1 MTTTHRGRD
10 QGPPPLRA
18 VRAFVVAARHMSLT
32 RAAEELF
39 VTQSAVSRQI
49 RELETDL
56 GVALFERRGRN
67 LRLTAEGRTLASVA
81 GDALDRLTEQAIA
94 LRTRRPDPVVTL
106 SMLPSVAA
114 RWLAPRLGDFITAH
128 PDIDL
133 RIAASR
139 QFTNFE
145 AEGVDAAIRYGPGD
159 WSAVAATHLAG
170 EEIVPVCSPGYAR
183 ELNLAQPP
191 DLARANLLHGDLPE
205 DWRDWF
211 RAAGVTDLVPGRG
224 PHFGDANALMQAAL
238 DGLGVA
244 LGRSLLVA
252 ADLRAG
258 RLIEPFGPRLQARY
272 GYWFVVPRRR
282 PLTDRLVRVRDWLV
296 EQFSAAS

>member
-1 MTTTHRGRD
+1 
-10 QGPPPLRA
+10 LRA
-18 VRAFVVAARHMSLT
+18 VRAFVVAARHLSLT

-94 LRTRRPDPVVTL
+94 LRTRRPEPIVTL

-139 QFTNFE
+139 QFTDFE
-145 AEGVDAAIRYGPGD
+145 AEGVDAAIRYGAGD
-159 WSAVAATHLAG
+159 WSAVGATHLAG
-170 EEIVPVCSPGYAR
+170 EEIIPVCSPGYAR
-183 ELNLAQPP
+183 ELSLTQPP

-224 PHFGDANALMQAAL
+224 PHFGDANALMQAAIG
-238 DGLGVA
+238 GLGVA
-244 LGRSLLVA
+244 LGRSLLIA
-252 ADLRAG
+252 DDLRTG
-258 RLIEPFGPRLQARY
+258 RLVEPFGPRLCARY
-272 GYWFVVPRRR
+272 AYWFIVPRDR
-282 PLTDRLVRVRDWLV
+282 PLTERLVRVRDWLV
-296 EQFSAAS
+296 EQFAAAS

>member
-1 MTTTHRGRD
+1 MHKGRS
-10 QGPPPLRA
+10 QGLPPLRA

-56 GVALFERRGRN
+56 GVTLFERRGRN
-67 LRLTAEGRTLASVA
+67 LRLTAEGRALAWVA
-81 GDALDRLTEQAIA
+81 GDALDRLTEEAIA
-94 LRTRRPDPVVTL
+94 LRTRRSGPVVTL

-114 RWLAPRLGDFITAH
+114 RWLAPRLADFITAH

-139 QFTNFE
+139 QFTDFE
-145 AEGVDAAIRYGPGD
+145 TEGVDAAIRYGLGD
-159 WSAVAATHLAG
+159 WPSVAATHLAD
-170 EEIVPVCSPGYAR
+170 EEIVPVCSPAYAH
-183 ELNLAQPP
+183 EVGLVKPADLAQ
-191 DLARANLLHGDLPE
+191 ASLLHGDLPE

-211 RAAGVTDLVPGRG
+211 RAAGVTDPVPRRG
-224 PHFGDANALMQAAL
+224 PHFGDANALLQAAT

-252 ADLRAG
+252 DDLRAG
-258 RLIEPFGPRLQARY
+258 RLVEPFGPRLQARY
-272 GYWFVVPRRR
+272 AYWFVLPRSQA
-282 PLTDRLVRVRDWLV
+282 LSERLVRVRDWLTA
-296 EQFSAAS
+296 QFANTS